1 MLLIRIR
8 ILSSYAE
15 LARLAPAEHTVVV
28 NLHRWNGKQ
37 FISEE
42 AKELAEQINVKLLDM
57 DSFFPFVRKL

>member
-1 MLLIRIR
+1 M
-8 ILSSYAE
+8 
-15 LARLAPAEHTVVV
+15 ARLAPAEHTVVV

-37 FISEE
+37 CISEE